1 MNEPPPHSN
10 VRQLHCAPRVFSSVD
25 ASANGPDSTKC
36 TFCRKSLE
44 AAKYLIG
51 NANAR
56 ICEACLTRYSKLLA
70 RDSSLT
76 TSN

>member
-1 MNEPPPHSN
+1 MNELPPNSN
-10 VRQLHCAPRVFSSVD
+10 VRRLHCAPRIFSSVD
-25 ASANGPDSTKC
+25 SSVNGPDSTNC
-36 TFCRKSLE
+36 SFCRKSLE

-76 TSN
+76 ASN